1 MDFDEI
7 IARMENAEDYM
18 DLYDAASYIV
28 DDKLRGEV
36 NDQLE
41 QCEEDGDDVD
51 VAYSVVTSDLLDMHS
66 GELNESVEIEDTS
79 KTYNTLSDYI
89 PDIENASNDKDLLNV
104 LNNMEQNKNLDT
116 ERLENV
122 RQLFK
127 NNRFMPLNSKAD
139 NIIRY
144 INEFDKKQES
154 LTEATIIDNT
164 KAHNKLNK
172 DIDTDKDTDTQKDTK
187 KSNDDTVDNDEIL
200 QTLKDR
206 IGQQFSVA
214 ELNKLLQNVLGQ
226 QNKIFILTSDLSSMD
241 LDKTQHLDVEDDDI
255 TYTIDFDII
264 DMEKGIVELT
274 DITTESGE

>member
-79 KTYNTLSDYI
+79 KTYSTLSDYI

-104 LNNMEQNKNLDT
+104 LNNMEQNKNLDN
-116 ERLENV
+116 EKLENV

-154 LTEATIIDNT
+154 LTEATIIDNA
-164 KAHNKLNK
+164 KAHNNLNK
-172 DIDTDKDTDTQKDTK
+172 DIDTDTQKDTK
-187 KSNDDTVDNDEIL
+187 KSNDDKVDNDEIL

-255 TYTIDFDII
+255 TYIIDFDII

>member
-79 KTYNTLSDYI
+79 KTHSTLSDYI

-104 LNNMEQNKNLDT
+104 LNNMEQNKNLDN
-116 ERLENV
+116 EKLENV

-164 KAHNKLNK
+164 KVHNNLNK
-172 DIDTDKDTDTQKDTK
+172 DIDTDTQKDTK
-187 KSNDDTVDNDEIL
+187 KSNDDKVDNDEIL

-226 QNKIFILTSDLSSMD
+226 QNKIFILKSDLSSMD

-255 TYTIDFDII
+255 TYIIDFDII